1 MGWFSRNRR
10 PFSKAFLE
18 RLDRIEAAVE
28 SLVEPETAFEVPAP
42 EVIPAEIISSR
53 TVGGVEEFAWREV
66 TTEPND
72 TGGRSSSGIDANGD
86 ADLYAFAAKNSAE
99 SETFVVKHWVATSQ
113 PDGNGGTYPLHDVRY
128 TIVGGGAAVSTDN
141 GFWALINGSQN
152 FGSTARWR
160 YAWQEMVPNGA
171 GGWMVPDGGSRFGTA
186 EPDGDYALN
195 TLESANSGTVA
206 YGIDIAAQ
214 VCDGAPT
221 GRFAIHDT
229 DGDFEFKPV
238 PGGAVVWMRLYTFG
252 DGTTQALFSA
262 PNPIDGECDNPD
274 AECPQP

>member
-1 MGWFSRNRR
+1 MGWFSSNRR
-10 PFSKAFLE
+10 PFSQAFLE

-28 SLVEPETAFEVPAP
+28 SLVEPETAFEAPAP

-53 TVGGVEEFAWREV
+53 TVDGVEEFAWREI
-66 TTEPND
+66 TSDPND
-72 TGGRSSSGIDANGD
+72 TGGRSSEGYDESGD
-86 ADLYAFAAKNSAE
+86 ADAYAFAAKNPADAK
-99 SETFVVKHWVATSQ
+99 TFVVKHWVATSQ
-113 PDGNGGTYPLHDVRY
+113 DDGDGGTYPLHEVKH
-128 TIVGGGAAVSTDN
+128 TIVGGGANV
-141 GFWALINGSQN
+141 GFWAMINGNQN
-152 FGSTARWR
+152 FGSVARWR

-171 GGWMVPDGGSRFGTA
+171 GGWMVPDGDPRAGTA
-186 EPDGDYALN
+186 APDGGYALN
-195 TLESANSGTVA
+195 TLESANSSTVA
-206 YGIDIAAQ
+206 YGIGISSQ
-214 VCDGAPT
+214 VCDGVAT

-262 PNPIDGECDNPD
+262 PNPIDGKCDNPD

>member
-1 MGWFSRNRR
+1 MGWFSRHRR
-10 PFSKAFLE
+10 PFSKAFFN
-18 RLDRIEAAVE
+18 RLDQIESAV
-28 SLVEPETAFEVPAP
+28 TALLSDPAQEMPAP

-53 TVGGVEEFAWREV
+53 TVDGVEEFAWREV

-72 TGGRSSSGIDANGD
+72 TGGRSSSGVDANGD

-113 PDGNGGTYPLHDVRY
+113 PDGNGGTYPIHDVRY

-171 GGWMVPDGGSRFGTA
+171 GGWMVPDGDPRSGTA
-186 EPDGDYALN
+186 APDGGYALN

-206 YGIDIAAQ
+206 YGINISSQ
-214 VCDGAPT
+214 VCDGVAT

-262 PNPIDGECDNPD
+262 PNPIDGECDNAD

>member
-1 MGWFSRNRR
+1 MGWFSRHRR
-10 PFSKAFLE
+10 PFSRAFFD
-18 RLDRIEAAVE
+18 RLDRIESAVTA
-28 SLVEPETAFEVPAP
+28 LLGEPVQEVPAP

-66 TTEPND
+66 TTEPSD
-72 TGGRSSSGIDANGD
+72 TGGRSSSGVDANGD

-128 TIVGGGAAVSTDN
+128 TVVGGAAVSTDN

-160 YAWQEMVPNGA
+160 YAWQEMVPDGA

-214 VCDGAPT
+214 VCDGTPT

-229 DGDFEFKPV
+229 DGDFAFKPV

-262 PNPIDGECDNPD
+262 PNPIDGKCDNPD

>member
-28 SLVEPETAFEVPAP
+28 SLVEPESAFEVPAP
-42 EVIPAEIISSR
+42 EVIPAEIVSTR

-66 TTEPND
+66 TTDPND
-72 TGGRSSSGIDANGD
+72 TGGRSSDGVGANGD

-128 TIVGGGAAVSTDN
+128 TIVGGGAAVSADN
-141 GFWALINGSQN
+141 GFWSLLNGSQN

-160 YAWQEMVPNGA
+160 YAWQEMVPDGA

-195 TLESANSGTVA
+195 TLESANTGTVA
-206 YGIDIAAQ
+206 YGINIAAQ
-214 VCDGAPT
+214 VCNGASA
-221 GRFAIHDT
+221 GRYIIHDT
-229 DGDFEFKPV
+229 EGDFEFQAV
-238 PGGAVVWMRLYTFG
+238 PGGSVVWMRIHTFG
-252 DGTTQALFSA
+252 DGTTQALFQA
-262 PNPIDGECDNPD
+262 PNPIDGECDNPL
-274 AECPQP
+274 AECPPP